1 LSLGVSRR
9 DYQGRFLI
17 HHARYVVLSIVAA
30 VGLLV
35 LLAGPVLAN
44 GRVQRFVTQ
53 SVGPYTLQIGTIP
66 ETPVVGNLH
75 LTISIADETNGA
87 YIFDAVVTVA
97 GAGPEVDTPELG
109 PFVAEKNPLDPTF
122 YDINTSVD
130 RVGIWSF
137 TIDISGELG
146 DISTEIDIVVESVSP
161 VAGIVTLVALVA
173 FLLVLGL
180 SVRAFLKQQR
190 KASGGRRRAGGS

>member
-1 LSLGVSRR
+1 M
-9 DYQGRFLI
+9 
-17 HHARYVVLSIVAA
+17 LSIVAA
-30 VGLLV
+30 IGLLV
-35 LLAGPVLAN
+35 LAAGPVLAN

-53 SVGPYTLQIGTIP
+53 SAGPYTLAIGTIP

-75 LTISIADETNGA
+75 LTMSVADEASGA
-87 YIFDAVVTVA
+87 YILDAVVTVA
-97 GAGPEVDTPELG
+97 GAGPAVDTPELG

-130 RVGIWSF
+130 REGIWKF

-146 DISTEIDIVVESVSP
+146 DVSTEIDIEVSSVSP
-161 VAGIVTLVALVA
+161 VAGIVALVALLA

-190 KASGGRRRAGGS
+190 KASGRGRA

>member
-1 LSLGVSRR
+1 MIYHTR
-9 DYQGRFLI
+9 
-17 HHARYVVLSIVAA
+17 HAVLSIVAA
-30 VGLLV
+30 IGLLV
-35 LLAGPVLAN
+35 LVSGPVLAN
-44 GRVQRFVTQ
+44 GRVQRFVTK

-75 LTISIADETNGA
+75 LTMSVADETSGA

-97 GAGPEVDTPELG
+97 GTGPDVITPELG

-122 YDINTSVD
+122 YDISTSVD
-130 RVGIWSF
+130 RVGIWTF
-137 TIDISGELG
+137 TIDVSGELG
-146 DISTEIDIVVESVSP
+146 DVSTEIDIEVTAVNP
-161 VAGIVTLVALVA
+161 VAGIVTIVALMA

-190 KASGGRRRAGGS
+190 KASG